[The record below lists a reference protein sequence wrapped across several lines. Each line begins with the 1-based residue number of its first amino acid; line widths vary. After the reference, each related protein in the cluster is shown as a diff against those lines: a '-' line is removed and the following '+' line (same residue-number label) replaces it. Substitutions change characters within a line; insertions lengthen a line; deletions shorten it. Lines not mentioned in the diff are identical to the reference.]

1 MMKFTQIYVWMIWA
15 LLIEL
20 MFSPHPQVSSSPSC
34 KFPRLFCEQIDDH
47 PGAAELP
54 LTPRAVVWAKSG
66 VLQLSDFAV
75 LNAGGLLSIWWFSM
89 FGDWNKSNRYTPV
102 DMESILTQPLSKC
115 FAGEYVQLDQRWN
128 MIHDILKHDVDL
140 QIPLECYCK
149 HVSPSHA
156 LFSPVPSFCSAYL
169 GTRHCQHFF
178 RPWSGIRKL
187 HEKTKLT
194 SWPSSSIN
202 AWKHPLD
209 LHPSFGKKNTEIHVT
224 RDRFLGSPCAIS
236 SRCRP
241 LARRSMK
248 ARFQVWRFQKRGI
261 SSTTW
266 QFCKKNMFSWFFM
279 FFCIFSCIIYIR
291 SSMFH

>member
-1 MMKFTQIYVWMIWA
+1 MLCF
-15 LLIEL
+15 LR
-20 MFSPHPQVSSSPSC
+20 SH
-34 KFPRLFCEQIDDH
+34 LF
-47 PGAAELP
+47 
-54 LTPRAVVWAKSG
+54 
-66 VLQLSDFAV
+66 
-75 LNAGGLLSIWWFSM
+75 
-89 FGDWNKSNRYTPV
+89 
-102 DMESILTQPLSKC
+102 
-115 FAGEYVQLDQRWN
+115 VQL
-128 MIHDILKHDVDL
+128 I
-140 QIPLECYCK
+140 
-149 HVSPSHA
+149 
-156 LFSPVPSFCSAYL
+156 L

-178 RPWSGIRKL
+178 RPWSGIRIL

-209 LHPSFGKKNTEIHVT
+209 LHPSFGKKNAEIHVT

-266 QFCKKNMFSWFFM
+266 QFCKKNMFSWFSC
-279 FFCIFSCIIYIR
+279 FFAYFHALFIFDLLCFIR
-291 SSMFH
+291 WFWVIWLCLHVFFFQMDVEACSNPKSASVLSVLNSGTSLAILSPLPWKSKSTIWKYVFCHFVVTLSKISEVSLWGFVFFGGAANFK